1 MTYSKWN
8 TYLGWVV
15 FGIATLVYLLTI
27 EDTVSL
33 WDCGEY
39 ITAAYKLEVGHPPGA
54 PLFMLLGRLFSF
66 FAAPENVAVWIN
78 SLSAISSSLTILFM
92 FWSLTLLLKKLVL
105 KHKTN
110 LSSGDQIAVFSA
122 AAIGA
127 LSYTFSDSF
136 WFSAVE
142 GEVYAMASLF
152 TAIVFWA
159 ALKWDEEMMENTLGL
174 GDHHSPNRWLILIMF
189 LLGLAIGVHLLCIL
203 VIPAICYIVYFR
215 VNEKT
220 SRLGVFLTG
229 VISIAV
235 LGFIQVGVIPGTISL
250 ASAFEVSFVN
260 SMGAPFFSGTI
271 FFFLLLIL
279 AFSFFIYYAKKK
291 GKVLLYNATMGLLF
305 LLIGYGS
312 FAVIVIRSNANTPLD
327 ENNPENLVTLRSYL
341 NREQYGSVPLLKG
354 QYWNSYRL
362 GELETEDGPQL
373 TSKDGWGDMSPNYI
387 QRFVV
392 QEDGVDIKGFEKEK
406 DAKNYV
412 ASNKG
417 TYEIKEKYYESN
429 ASMRIGAVPAYEQET
444 FFPRMHSEGNGA
456 HQKGYES
463 WSGYDANNDK
473 GTEIGRD
480 GKRLPNFSEN
490 LNFFFRYQVNWMY
503 LRYFMWNFSGRQN
516 DIQGHGDNMRGN
528 WLSGINMIDD
538 IRLGSQEFAPH
549 YTKNNP
555 SHNRFFLLP
564 LILALIGL
572 FFHFYRAPKDAL
584 VLFLAFL
591 FTGLAILIYLNQ
603 KPLEPRE
610 RDYAYAGSFYFFA
623 MWIGV
628 GVYALYDIVMRFR
641 KEDFKRIGY
650 VVAGG
655 LIIMIM
661 LDYSSDAAF
670 ANSLIWLFI
679 CLIGG
684 ISIVGLVALRK
695 LLNSEKNTAI
705 AAALVG
711 LFVPLIMGVQGWDD
725 HNRNGKT
732 SAHDLAYNY
741 LMSCEKNG
749 ILFTNGDNDTFPLWY
764 LQEVEGRRTDV
775 RVCNLSLM
783 GTDWYTNQMK
793 MKAYESDPLPIKFRE
808 DQILMYSGNTD
819 QMYFAP
825 LSTLYLSGTSKSMIE
840 KVIKMRLKN
849 NQAEGTKAMMYFNS
863 IIAQMLPNITVKN
876 PVNTAEFE
884 KIKSSLLSSDISNL
898 GNNINQKYEG
908 LIALLKGS
916 QKGDL
921 VIPESVTTELG
932 KLLTDFEKPWMSCDL
947 TEAMAF
953 VRDDANFITEQ
964 GGGKTS
970 FFPSSK
976 FILKVNKKNAIAAGT
991 LKTTME
997 KDSCPQNIEFE
1008 FNTEKDK
1015 YLTREEIM
1023 MLDIVANN
1031 DWKRGIYFSSNRGS
1045 SVAIALLSSGY
1056 IKQVGMA
1063 YELSPVRQE
1072 PTFYNLD
1079 KMYKNLTKTYHY
1091 GKMNA
1096 KGILTDYYARRH
1108 TIQYRVNFLLLA
1120 EQYLN
1125 IGNKQRAIELLD
1137 FSLAKMPMENVID
1150 VGEVN
1155 GFDRMSSL
1163 TINAPHQSFEFE
1175 GKEIP
1180 PMCSGTLHEYVQ
1192 LYYLAGDKK
1201 KAEKLGLKL
1210 MNNYESI
1217 ISYFAHT
1224 NARIAAKEDN
1234 IEDLF
1239 ATLDACFKIK
1249 STVDKSGPLAL
1260 RLNQVINSIY
1270 KKIIPKLMNEL
1281 EQLASDN
1288 NESAMGESG
1297 LYVRLNNNLA
1307 ILSTAIGEHYGYLP
1321 KKKAALKTP
1330 AINDIKGVSNIPMDT
1345 NKK

>member
-1 MTYSKWN
+1 
-8 TYLGWVV
+8 
-15 FGIATLVYLLTI
+15 
-27 EDTVSL
+27 
-33 WDCGEY
+33 
-39 ITAAYKLEVGHPPGA
+39 
-54 PLFMLLGRLFSF
+54 
-66 FAAPENVAVWIN
+66 
-78 SLSAISSSLTILFM
+78 
-92 FWSLTLLLKKLVL
+92 
-105 KHKTN
+105 
-110 LSSGDQIAVFSA
+110 
-122 AAIGA
+122 
-127 LSYTFSDSF
+127 
-136 WFSAVE
+136 
-142 GEVYAMASLF
+142 
-152 TAIVFWA
+152 
-159 ALKWDEEMMENTLGL
+159 
-174 GDHHSPNRWLILIMF
+174 
-189 LLGLAIGVHLLCIL
+189 
-203 VIPAICYIVYFR
+203 
-215 VNEKT
+215 
-220 SRLGVFLTG
+220 
-229 VISIAV
+229 
-235 LGFIQVGVIPGTISL
+235 
-250 ASAFEVSFVN
+250 
-260 SMGAPFFSGTI
+260 
-271 FFFLLLIL
+271 
-279 AFSFFIYYAKKK
+279 
-291 GKVLLYNATMGLLF
+291 
-305 LLIGYGS
+305 
-312 FAVIVIRSNANTPLD
+312 
-327 ENNPENLVTLRSYL
+327 
-341 NREQYGSVPLLKG
+341 
-354 QYWNSYRL
+354 
-362 GELETEDGPQL
+362 
-373 TSKDGWGDMSPNYI
+373 
-387 QRFVV
+387 
-392 QEDGVDIKGFEKEK
+392 
-406 DAKNYV
+406 
-412 ASNKG
+412 
-417 TYEIKEKYYESN
+417 
-429 ASMRIGAVPAYEQET
+429 
-444 FFPRMHSEGNGA
+444 
-456 HQKGYES
+456 
-463 WSGYDANNDK
+463 
-473 GTEIGRD
+473 
-480 GKRLPNFSEN
+480 
-490 LNFFFRYQVNWMY
+490 
-503 LRYFMWNFSGRQN
+503 
-516 DIQGHGDNMRGN
+516 
-528 WLSGINMIDD
+528 
-538 IRLGSQEFAPH
+538 
-549 YTKNNP
+549 
-555 SHNRFFLLP
+555 
-564 LILALIGL
+564 
-572 FFHFYRAPKDAL
+572 
-584 VLFLAFL
+584 
-591 FTGLAILIYLNQ
+591 
-603 KPLEPRE
+603 
-610 RDYAYAGSFYFFA
+610 
-623 MWIGV
+623 
-628 GVYALYDIVMRFR
+628 
-641 KEDFKRIGY
+641 
-650 VVAGG
+650 
-655 LIIMIM
+655 
-661 LDYSSDAAF
+661 
-670 ANSLIWLFI
+670 
-679 CLIGG
+679 
-684 ISIVGLVALRK
+684 
-695 LLNSEKNTAI
+695 
-705 AAALVG
+705 
-711 LFVPLIMGVQGWDD
+711 
-725 HNRNGKT
+725 
-732 SAHDLAYNY
+732 
-741 LMSCEKNG
+741 
-749 ILFTNGDNDTFPLWY
+749 
-764 LQEVEGRRTDV
+764 
-775 RVCNLSLM
+775 
-783 GTDWYTNQMK
+783 
-793 MKAYESDPLPIKFRE
+793 
-808 DQILMYSGNTD
+808 
-819 QMYFAP
+819 
-825 LSTLYLSGTSKSMIE
+825 
-840 KVIKMRLKN
+840 
-849 NQAEGTKAMMYFNS
+849 
-863 IIAQMLPNITVKN
+863 MLPNITVKN

-884 KIKSSLLSSDISNL
+884 KIKSSILSSDISNL

-916 QKGDL
+916 QKGDI
-921 VIPESVTTELG
+921 VIPESITTELG

-1175 GKEIP
+1175 GKEIQ

-1234 IEDLF
+1234 VEDLF

-1249 STVDKSGPLAL
+1249 STVDKSGPLSL

-1307 ILSTAIGEHYGYLP
+1307 ILSTAMGEHYGYLP

-1330 AINDIKGVSNIPMDT
+1330 TINDIKGVSNMPMDT